1 MGTLAIVNQTLQ
13 ENNKSMERVSET
25 LANILKED
33 IKRRK
38 IEERSQKD
46 NEEVISE
53 KKKGIQRTIAAAA
66 KRQPKSATGNFAQGL
81 LGDKL
86 FGLAS
91 TALAGVFG
99 GIGSKIALGKVAGK
113 ALRFGL
119 ATTALTNLAQTAV
132 DNLFENIPPEKFNIE
147 DPEQFKKDL
156 NTGIQTGIA
165 LKFLGFGKFASL
177 GGAVGS
183 AFGDDLA
190 RGLESWLGTNII
202 NAPNPLS
209 FFGVGPES
217 YPVDLNNAAVQSALG
232 TSVGMIAASLLR
244 IVGRSLVGK
253 LAILTVGAAA
263 ALFSKLG
270 MSNLASLL
278 DKYKEAKLTPR
289 LDSKGKPPP
298 AAPKPKPPPP
308 PPRTP
313 LPPPKPWAK
322 PPPVTAPPA
331 AAPPPSAPAVLTD
344 STKRI
349 LQQLLG
355 GELKIP
361 GIEVSGSGADARFV
375 KPGTKSFLSN
385 AELNKL
391 AGAAEDV
398 ISTSFVSK
406 ASSYAKTATRFVG
419 KALLPVGISLDA
431 YAAARD
437 EEMKALEVGFM
448 ERMRNTMD
456 VGLVGLLDFAINKT
470 AEGLNT
476 VTPLLPTGSFFTTDF
491 DPQLNLSG
499 KLRQLQLDNAA
510 AIQEN
515 GGRYGPLINLIMN
528 NDNST
533 QNNNMS
539 TSGGNRP
546 AMISEGMSA
555 TDSRYDKKY
564 MGMRGFGVA
573 PGQVFE

>member
-349 LQQLLG
+349 LQQLMG

-431 YAAARD
+431 YAAAVD

-448 ERMRNTMD
+448 ERMSNTMD

-491 DPQLNLSG
+491 DPQSDLSG

-573 PGQVFE
+573 PGQVF

>member
-491 DPQLNLSG
+491 DPQSDLSG

>member
-448 ERMRNTMD
+448 ERMSNTMD

-573 PGQVFE
+573 PGQVF

>member
-38 IEERSQKD
+38 IQERSQKD
-46 NEEVISE
+46 DEEVISE

-91 TALAGVFG
+91 SALAGVFG

-431 YAAARD
+431 YAAAVD

-448 ERMRNTMD
+448 ERMSNTMD

-573 PGQVFE
+573 PGQVF

>member
-349 LQQLLG
+349 LQQLMG

-431 YAAARD
+431 YAAAVD

-448 ERMRNTMD
+448 ERMSNTMD

-573 PGQVFE
+573 PGQVF

>member
-349 LQQLLG
+349 LQQLMG

-431 YAAARD
+431 YAAAVD

-448 ERMRNTMD
+448 ERMSNTMD

-491 DPQLNLSG
+491 DPQSNLSG

-573 PGQVFE
+573 PGQVF

>member
-99 GIGSKIALGKVAGK
+99 GIGSKIALGKLAGK

-349 LQQLLG
+349 LQQLMG

-491 DPQLNLSG
+491 DPQSDLSG

>member
-38 IEERSQKD
+38 IQERSQKD
-46 NEEVISE
+46 DEEVISE

-349 LQQLLG
+349 LQQLMG

-431 YAAARD
+431 YAAAVD

-448 ERMRNTMD
+448 ERMSNTMD

-573 PGQVFE
+573 PGQVF

>member
-53 KKKGIQRTIAAAA
+53 NKKKKGFQRTISAAMN
-66 KRQPKSATGNFAQGL
+66 RQPKSVTGNIAQGL

-91 TALAGVFG
+91 SALAGVFG
-99 GIGSKIALGKVAGK
+99 GIGSKIALGKVAGR
-113 ALRFGL
+113 ALRFGV
-119 ATTALTNLAQTAV
+119 ATMALTNLAQTAV

-156 NTGIQTGIA
+156 NKGIQTGIA

-190 RGLESWLGTNII
+190 TGLESWLGTNII

-217 YPVDLNNAAVQSALG
+217 FPVDLNNAAVQSALG
-232 TSVGMIAASLLR
+232 TSVGMIAAALLR
-244 IVGRSLVGK
+244 IVGRALVGK
-253 LAILTVGAAA
+253 LAILTVGAAV

-278 DKYKEAKLTPR
+278 DKYKEGKLTTR
-289 LDSKGKPPP
+289 LDSKGKT
-298 AAPKPKPPPP
+298 
-308 PPRTP
+308 PPRSP
-313 LPPPKPWAK
+313 S
-322 PPPVTAPPA
+322 PVTAPPA
-331 AAPPPSAPAVLTD
+331 QPKAPDLPPKASGVPAVLSD

-349 LQQLLG
+349 LQQIQG
-355 GELKIP
+355 GKLKIP
-361 GIEVSGSGADARFV
+361 GIEVRGSGANARFV
-375 KPGTKSFLSN
+375 KPGTGTFLSN

-391 AGAAEDV
+391 VGAAEDV
-398 ISTSFVSK
+398 TSFASK
-406 ASSYAKTATRFVG
+406 ASTYLKTAGRVAG
-419 KALLPVGISLDA
+419 KALLPIGVSLDA
-431 YAAARD
+431 YAAAKD
-437 EEMKALEVGFM
+437 EEMKALEVSFM
-448 ERMRNTMD
+448 KRMRNTMD
-456 VGLVGLLDFAINKT
+456 VGMVSLLDFAINKT
-470 AEGLNT
+470 AEGINI
-476 VTPLLPTGSFFTTDF
+476 VTPLLPTSSFFTTDF
-491 DPQLNLSG
+491 NPQSNLSG
-499 KLRQLQLDNAA
+499 KLRQVQLDNAA
-510 AIQEN
+510 AELEN
-515 GGRYGPLINLIMN
+515 GGTYGPLINLLIN

-533 QNNNMS
+533 QNNNTS

-564 MGMRGFGVA
+564 MGMMGFGVA
-573 PGQVFE
+573 PGQVF

>member
-431 YAAARD
+431 YAAAVD

-448 ERMRNTMD
+448 ERMSNTMD